1 MRAMGIVRESFRQS
15 YRVTDCRWP
24 AGCAGPC
31 GTTAA
36 PDPCWCDITP
46 LDWNRERTDPVFT
59 KDAAVLQGTIELLV
73 LKRLSQGPM
82 HGYGIASWIETAT
95 DDVLRVEEGSLY
107 PALYRMTQKRW
118 IKGAWGVSENNRR
131 AKFYHL
137 TPAGRRE
144 YEQQASGW
152 LRLSQAVS
160 RAVTA
165 VALPAA
171 RGPR

>member
-1 MRAMGIVRESFRQS
+1 M
-15 YRVTDCRWP
+15 
-24 AGCAGPC
+24 
-31 GTTAA
+31 
-36 PDPCWCDITP
+36 
-46 LDWNRERTDPVFT
+46 FT

-144 YEQQASGW
+144 YEQQSSGW